1 MTDQQPPRTASKTL
15 RPVYFVAGWV
25 LTAIGIA
32 GVVLPLLPG
41 TVFLILAA
49 ACFARSSQ
57 RFETWL
63 LTHPK
68 LGPSVVAWRKSG
80 AIPLRAKIIAI
91 SAMAISFGLIVFSRA
106 PVIAMWVSGL
116 CLAGAALFVGT
127 RPGLPKEE

>member
-1 MTDQQPPRTASKTL
+1 MTEKQPPRTSRTL

-32 GVVLPLLPG
+32 GVILPLLPG

-57 RFETWL
+57 RFENWL

-68 LGPSVVAWRKSG
+68 LGPGVVAWRERG

-91 SAMAISFGLIVFSRA
+91 SAMSLSFALIVISHA
-106 PVIAMWVSGL
+106 PPVALWVSGL
-116 CLAGAALFVGT
+116 CLAGSALFVGT
-127 RPGLPKEE
+127 RPGLPKGE